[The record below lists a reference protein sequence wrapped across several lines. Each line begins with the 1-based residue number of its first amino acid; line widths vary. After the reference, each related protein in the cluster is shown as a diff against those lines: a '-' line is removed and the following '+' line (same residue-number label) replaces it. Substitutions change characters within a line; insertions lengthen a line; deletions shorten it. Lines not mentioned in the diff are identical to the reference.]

1 MTRRT
6 SSSAGRTHRRSVGLD
21 PCTSAGGTRVHPAR
35 QLARSADGRPKAHD
49 DIDPVVVPRFRHRL
63 RLPSYCG
70 LMCTPPRC
78 PRRTDGTY
86 QLGVAGRVRPGNRR
100 IEHRQLGRTSAGV
113 RGPGVPI
120 RAVSSENYVSTRHC
134 DDHRDPANR
143 QHRAGSRRQGL
154 HFNCGERCRDIG
166 INVTAP
172 RMNWSP
178 TRFAGM
184 EERTNAG
191 ST

>member
-100 IEHRQLGRTSAGV
+100 IEHRQLGRTRPAFEDPEFRSEPSAA
-113 RGPGVPI
+113 R
-120 RAVSSENYVSTRHC
+120 N
-134 DDHRDPANR
+134 
-143 QHRAGSRRQGL
+143 SRTT
-154 HFNCGERCRDIG
+154 CRPDTATTTEIPRTD
-166 INVTAP
+166 NTAP
-172 RMNWSP
+172 G
-178 TRFAGM
+178 AVAKGYI
-184 EERTNAG
+184 
-191 ST
+191 STVASVVETSAST